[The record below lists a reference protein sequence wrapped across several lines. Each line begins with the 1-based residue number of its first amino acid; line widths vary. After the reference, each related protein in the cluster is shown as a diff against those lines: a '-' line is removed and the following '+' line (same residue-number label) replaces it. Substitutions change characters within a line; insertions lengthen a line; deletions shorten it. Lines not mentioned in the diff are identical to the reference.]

1 MRDLSSMVDGFENK
15 AMLVLMGDENAR
27 EGKAGELLVVAANGS
42 RGDSQLLENAD
53 DVTKWNALRG
63 NGMVGQDPVG

>member
-1 MRDLSSMVDGFENK
+1 MVDGFENK

-27 EGKAGELLVVAANGS
+27 ERKAGELLVVAANGS